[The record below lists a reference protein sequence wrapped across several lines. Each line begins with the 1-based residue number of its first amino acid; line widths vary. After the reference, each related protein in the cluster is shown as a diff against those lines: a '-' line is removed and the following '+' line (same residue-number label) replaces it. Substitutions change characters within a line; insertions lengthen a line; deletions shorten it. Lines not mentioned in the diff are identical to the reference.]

1 VPRRHLVCAAGLA
14 LILVSAPAAAQI
26 PDKFENLQV
35 LPKDIAK
42 PALVQRMREFS
53 LSLNVRCQ
61 HCHTGGD
68 GVSFDGVDFKM
79 DDKSAKKKARQ
90 MMKMVEEINT
100 RLLAAVPDRV
110 DPPVRVDCVTCHHGL
125 SVPKTLAQ
133 TLTETIAKEGAP
145 AAVEQYRKLRET
157 AMVSGRYDFG
167 EWSMTEL
174 ARTLKEKGDTSSAI
188 AMLELNGEFNP
199 KSPAIDAIL
208 GDMHRERGERDQA
221 IKRYKMALEK
231 NPKLEE
237 ARKRLAELEASTNK

>member
-1 VPRRHLVCAAGLA
+1 
-14 LILVSAPAAAQI
+14 
-26 PDKFENLQV
+26 
-35 LPKDIAK
+35 
-42 PALVQRMREFS
+42 MRKFS

-68 GVSFDGVDFKM
+68 GVSFDGVDFKS

-100 RLLAAVPDRV
+100 RLLTAVPDRV

-125 SVPKTLAQ
+125 SVPRTLAQ
-133 TLTETIAKEGAP
+133 TLTETIAKEGAS
-145 AAVEQYRKLRET
+145 AAVAQYRKLRET

-174 ARTLKEKGDTSSAI
+174 ARTLKEKGDMSSAI

-237 ARKRLAELEASTNK
+237 ARKRLAELEAGTGVK